1 MAKQEIHTNHAP
13 LAIGPYSQAIG
24 VGNTVYLSGQI
35 PLDPDTMT
43 LVSENI
49 TDQVTQVFKNI
60 QTVSKAA
67 KGNLDNIVK
76 LTIYLLDLNHFAIV
90 NDVMSQFFNKPYP
103 ARTTIQISAL
113 PKAAKIEIDAILV
126 L

>member
-13 LAIGPYSQAIG
+13 LAIGPYSQATG

-103 ARTTIQISAL
+103 ARTT
-113 PKAAKIEIDAILV
+113 
-126 L
+126 